1 MRGHKFAHTRAY
13 SCTAVDVG
21 GEGMAGSLRSVV
33 LNFRSL
39 K

>member
-1 MRGHKFAHTRAY
+1 MRGHIFAHTRAY

-21 GEGMAGSLRSVV
+21 GEGRDGSLSSVV